1 LVFIQFWID
10 DKFEHRN
17 YKITFRKDCAAKPLN
32 DKVSSLKLNQTK
44 TKILRANMQAIIE
57 FEISG
62 KESNLDLFN
71 EWLIENQSI
80 LSI

>member
-1 LVFIQFWID
+1 
-10 DKFEHRN
+10 
-17 YKITFRKDCAAKPLN
+17 
-32 DKVSSLKLNQTK
+32 
-44 TKILRANMQAIIE
+44 MQAIIE